1 MSDSL
6 KKRGLALL
14 LALVMATSVLPVS
27 AFAAEGDGSAGSGAA
42 VSDTADTSQTDDS
55 SDVEEP
61 SDAE

>member
-27 AFAAEGDGSAGSGAA
+27 AFAAEGDGSAGAM
-42 VSDTADTSQTDDS
+42 
-55 SDVEEP
+55 P
-61 SDAE
+61 R